1 MFKIGSEHPF
11 PFPKVKGF
19 LSENALDETIEQLSE
34 NKVWNLSEKLDGCNV
49 CVSTNGWLAS
59 RNKIIDDCR
68 NKSISRR
75 IWNNAPLK
83 HVPEVYRQALILKSV
98 LARLFPQV
106 ATLHVM
112 LYGELV
118 LPGVSTSHFDVYNYA
133 RRNFEPGQIWVFA
146 IGLVLPTDTR
156 LPFFLKHGIKTES
169 ELGMEHVVIPI
180 NKCVSNLLDELDI
193 MHIHPVTSDRL
204 ANLLTNGE
212 MIDILMER
220 KKEGLVLSGNNGE
233 GFIKWKYNNA
243 NVLKEQLSQSAQQL
257 IDSQPLGS
265 ETRRGAENIKQVYE
279 SAVKYINKSDDVD
292 HEALFSN
299 HMSQHKEKWEAIMD
313 EAAKQGNFYLTMAM
327 LELEA
332 EVMRDM
338 VQHVE
343 KMTKKQLD
351 PKVKMELK
359 LYIVKMVA
367 NWCKEYEK
375 SCQDDINTY
384 DVCHCRVQ

>member
-1 MFKIGSEHPF
+1 
-11 PFPKVKGF
+11 
-19 LSENALDETIEQLSE
+19 
-34 NKVWNLSEKLDGCNV
+34 
-49 CVSTNGWLAS
+49 
-59 RNKIIDDCR
+59 
-68 NKSISRR
+68 
-75 IWNNAPLK
+75 
-83 HVPEVYRQALILKSV
+83 
-98 LARLFPQV
+98 
-106 ATLHVM
+106 
-112 LYGELV
+112 
-118 LPGVSTSHFDVYNYA
+118 
-133 RRNFEPGQIWVFA
+133 
-146 IGLVLPTDTR
+146 
-156 LPFFLKHGIKTES
+156 
-169 ELGMEHVVIPI
+169 
-180 NKCVSNLLDELDI
+180 

-243 NVLKEQLSQSAQQL
+243 NVLKEQLSQSTQQL

-343 KMTKKQLD
+343 KMTKKKLD